1 VKLNWRPASPELTTT
16 SRPCFLAPPSTSHPC
31 AAAKA
36 AAAGAD
42 PNAPRGAVVSIND
55 HGNAVGAAPQLM
67 YVPAAG
73 YASGGTNLKAG
84 SAATY
89 A

>member
-1 VKLNWRPASPELTTT
+1 MYVSPPA
-16 SRPCFLAPPSTSHPC
+16 R

-36 AAAGAD
+36 AAAAGVD
-42 PNAPRGAVVSIND
+42 PNAQRGAVVSIND
-55 HGNAVGAAPQLM
+55 HSGNAVGAAPQLM

-73 YASGGTNLKAG
+73 YASGGNNLKAG